1 MKTTIFLKLAAPAA
15 VLLAAAPA
23 LAQRDVSGA
32 QSGVR
37 SAQSLPAQAAGKP
50 PRPERPPSAQPNDNP
65 ATPPYC
71 SGNKVGIYAGNGQ
84 KNGSGQALTCAPD
97 SPG

>member
-1 MKTTIFLKLAAPAA
+1 MNIMLFLKLAAPAA
-15 VLLAAAPA
+15 VLLAAAPVS
-23 LAQRDVSGA
+23 AQRDVGGA

-37 SAQSLPAQAAGKP
+37 SAQSLPAQAQGKP
-50 PRPERPPSAQPNDNP
+50 ARPDRPPAAQPGDNP

-71 SGNKVGIYAGNGQ
+71 SGNKIGIFAGNGQ
-84 KNGSGQALTCAPD
+84 KNGNGVALTCAPD